1 MDSHSS
7 TRANLQALEKCW
19 LGRGE
24 MSLFLLAPVVLDQ
37 TLCPRS
43 LWECRF
49 SVKKCVTQVWV
60 KHFLLGC
67 ARFFYGQEHEK
78 KILFSFQGSW
88 KVVRASEDNQTP
100 VLLKVLSFISTL
112 STSKVGGS
120 VTDARAD
127 WGLLIEKLII
137 FCLFFSSFIAKDRIV
152 VNKLGKGRVR
162 RTHSSLIF
170 ILSHNTQKRWQGAGC
185 PETYAPWC

>member
-7 TRANLQALEKCW
+7 TRANLQALEKWW

-60 KHFLLGC
+60 KHLLLGR

-78 KILFSFQGSW
+78 KILFSFQGSR

-100 VLLKVLSFISTL
+100 VLLKVLFFISTL

-120 VTDARAD
+120 ITDARAD
-127 WGLLIEKLII
+127 WGLLVEKLII
-137 FCLFFSSFIAKDRIV
+137 FCLFFFFFHCKRQNSCEQIGKWEGEENSQFINIH
-152 VNKLGKGRVR
+152 
-162 RTHSSLIF
+162 T
-170 ILSHNTQKRWQGAGC
+170 
-185 PETYAPWC
+185 